1 MPLGCRFC
9 SRKGAYRLARLSV
22 TLGADANIDD
32 VLRRLAA
39 DCSKRTPRWNDG
51 CGVYL
56 PDLDFPP
63 RPPDVLRTKLR
74 VVK

>member
-1 MPLGCRFC
+1 
-9 SRKGAYRLARLSV
+9 
-22 TLGADANIDD
+22 LGADPNIDD

-39 DCSKRTPRWNDG
+39 CSHRKRTPRWNDG

>member
-1 MPLGCRFC
+1 
-9 SRKGAYRLARLSV
+9 V